1 MSNET
6 TDQRI
11 KKNRRRVY
19 DAESYVRFNAA
30 QVLVGRSAI
39 EENRTLAL
47 ESCTA
52 QAAGNRARL

>member
-30 QVLVGRSAI
+30 QVLVCQLVECQR
-39 EENRTLAL
+39 NRTEVFAPL
-47 ESCTA
+47 
-52 QAAGNRARL
+52 